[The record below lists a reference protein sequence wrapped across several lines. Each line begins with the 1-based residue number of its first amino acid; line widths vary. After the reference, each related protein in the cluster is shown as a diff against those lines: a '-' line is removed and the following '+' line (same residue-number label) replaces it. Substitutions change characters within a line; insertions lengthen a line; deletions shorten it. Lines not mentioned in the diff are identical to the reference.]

1 MVALDQPGEGKGEGK
16 GKGEGEGT
24 VTVTFAGCG
33 DAFGSGGRL
42 QACIHIRRGDRPPVL
57 LDCGAMPH
65 HLSHADLAEHER
77 DLTARRVVLTHM
89 SADMLARVGQARH
102 QPAHDGLTMSL

>member
-1 MVALDQPGEGKGEGK
+1 MVTLDQPGE
-16 GKGEGEGT
+16 GEGEGT

-33 DAFGSGGRL
+33 DAFG
-42 QACIHIRRGDRPPVL
+42 ADL
-57 LDCGAMPH
+57 LIAEAYCWDKKVPH

-102 QPAHDGLTMSL
+102 EPTHDGLTMSL